1 MVIERL
7 REQKELVTIKK
18 MKGRRKGQIFRKCK
32 KVRKKFEKTQKLEVL
47 VHVHVRA
54 RRVLA
59 TAAPSEE
66 RPIKDLP
73 DTSYQTKKL
82 DRF

>member
-1 MVIERL
+1 
-7 REQKELVTIKK
+7 

-59 TAAPSEE
+59 SFGN
-66 RPIKDLP
+66 
-73 DTSYQTKKL
+73 SSTK
-82 DRF
+82 RGATY